1 MSNFLYRCR
10 LGGSLL
16 SVGLLSIML
25 SGCVETVPEE
35 LVDAIESLDRDLVTL
50 RASEISPEGYSK
62 FNRQWIALRTRV
74 QSEENIVRWPWED
87 NELEA
92 ELESLQAEGTQLAA
106 DVSTRLQAQ
115 RLSVETKLA
124 KVEQRLRLLNTRVGD
139 IGSRVVL
146 GEHPLEIE
154 LLVRQARLLLE
165 QGQFAQ
171 AVQASDR
178 AGKILLTQ
186 TALLTNELGRYA
198 DDDLIAAWREAA
210 QRTIEWSRAHRA
222 QSIVISKA
230 DRVLTLY
237 KNGRKVL
244 TYPIQLGSRGIR
256 AKQHYGD
263 GATPEGEYR
272 IHRKRG
278 SGQTPYFRALILDY
292 PNADDRRRFEE
303 AQKVGLIPRSQPM
316 PGLIQLHGT
325 AQGITDQPFG
335 SILLDNPQIAKL
347 FDQVSV
353 GTPVTIVGA
362 LESHNSVSLVLADL
376 VDLDDQEEET

>member
-1 MSNFLYRCR
+1 MARSSQYRCR
-10 LGGSLL
+10 ILL
-16 SVGLLSIML
+16 VAGLLSATL
-25 SGCVETVPEE
+25 NGCVETVPDE
-35 LVDAIESLDRDLVTL
+35 LVEAIESLDRDLVTL
-50 RASEISPEGYSK
+50 RASDVSPEEYSK
-62 FNRQWIALRTRV
+62 FNRQWMALRARV
-74 QSEENIVRWPWED
+74 RSEENIVRWPWED

-92 ELESLQAEGTQLAA
+92 ELESLQAEGTSLVA
-106 DVSTRLQAQ
+106 DVNTRLQAQ
-115 RLSVETKLA
+115 RLSIETKLA
-124 KVEQRLRLLNTRVGD
+124 KVEQRLRLLNARVSD

-146 GEHPLEIE
+146 GEHPVETE

-171 AVQASDR
+171 AVHASDQ
-178 AGKILLTQ
+178 AGKILLAQ

-198 DDDLIAAWREAA
+198 DDELITAWKEAA
-210 QRTIEWSRAHRA
+210 QRTIEWSRTHRA
-222 QSIVISKA
+222 QAIVISKA

-244 TYPIQLGSRGIR
+244 TYPIRLGSRGIR

-278 SGQTPYFRALILDY
+278 SGQTAYFRALILDY

-303 AQKVGLIPRSQPM
+303 AQKAGLISRSQPM

-335 SILLDNPQIAKL
+335 SILLDNAHIAKL

-353 GTPVTIVGA
+353 GTPVMIVGA

-376 VDLDDQEEET
+376 DDLNDQEEET

>member
-1 MSNFLYRCR
+1 MSRGHYRYCT
-10 LGGSLL
+10 LGSLL
-16 SVGLLSIML
+16 LVGIVSITL

-50 RASEISPEGYSK
+50 RASDVNPEGYSK
-62 FNRQWIALRTRV
+62 FNRQWIALRARV

-87 NELEA
+87 NALEVELET
-92 ELESLQAEGTQLAA
+92 LQAEGTQLVA
-106 DVSTRLQAQ
+106 DVNTRLQAQ
-115 RLSVETKLA
+115 RLSIETKLA

-146 GEHPLEIE
+146 GEHPVETE
-154 LLVRQARLLLE
+154 LLVRQARLLFE
-165 QGQFAQ
+165 QGQYSQ
-171 AVQASDR
+171 AVEASDR

-186 TALLTNELGRYA
+186 TELLTNELGRYA
-198 DDDLIAAWREAA
+198 DNELIAAWREAA
-210 QRTIEWSRAHRA
+210 RQTIEWSRTHRA

-316 PGLIQLHGT
+316 PGLIQLHGI

-335 SILLDNPQIAKL
+335 SILLDNPHIAKL

-362 LESHNSVSLVLADL
+362 LGSHNSVSLVLADL
-376 VDLDDQEEET
+376 DDQEEET

>member
-1 MSNFLYRCR
+1 MTRHVNPLCLTLTELALAGILLTS
-10 LGGSLL
+10 LG
-16 SVGLLSIML
+16 
-25 SGCVETVPEE
+25 GCVETVPDE
-35 LVDAIESLDRDLVTL
+35 LVEAIESLDRDLVTL
-50 RASEISPEGYSK
+50 RAADISPEGYTK

-87 NELEA
+87 NELET
-92 ELESLQAEGTQLAA
+92 ELESLQVEGTELVA
-106 DVSTRLQAQ
+106 DVNTRLQAQ
-115 RLSVETKLA
+115 RASVESKLA
-124 KVEQRLRLLNTRVGD
+124 KVEQKLRLLNTRVGD
-139 IGSRVVL
+139 IGSRVML
-146 GEHPLEIE
+146 GEHPVETE
-154 LLVRQARLLLE
+154 LLVRQARLFLE
-165 QGQFAQ
+165 QGQFEQ
-171 AVQASDR
+171 AVRASDR
-178 AGKILLTQ
+178 AGEILLTQ
-186 TALLTNELGRYA
+186 TTLLTNELGRYA
-198 DDDLIAAWREAA
+198 DDDLIAAWRESA
-210 QRTIEWSRAHRA
+210 QRTIDWSKSHRA

-230 DRVLTLY
+230 DRVLSLY

-244 TYPIQLGSRGIR
+244 TYPIRLGSRGIR

-278 SGQTPYFRALILDY
+278 SGQTPYFRALLLDY

-303 AQKVGLIPRSQPM
+303 AQKSGLIPRSQPM

-335 SILLDNPQIAKL
+335 SVLLDNPHIAKL

-362 LESHNSVSLVLADL
+362 LESHNSISLVL
-376 VDLDDQEEET
+376 VDLGDQEEET

>member
-1 MSNFLYRCR
+1 MTRHVNPLCLTLTELALAGILLTS
-10 LGGSLL
+10 LG
-16 SVGLLSIML
+16 
-25 SGCVETVPEE
+25 GCVETVPDE
-35 LVDAIESLDRDLVTL
+35 LVEAIESLDRDLVTL
-50 RASEISPEGYSK
+50 RAADISPEGYTK

-87 NELEA
+87 NELET
-92 ELESLQAEGTQLAA
+92 ELESLQVEGTELVA
-106 DVSTRLQAQ
+106 DVNTRLQAQ
-115 RLSVETKLA
+115 RASVESKLA
-124 KVEQRLRLLNTRVGD
+124 KVEQKLRLLNTRVGD
-139 IGSRVVL
+139 IGSRVML
-146 GEHPLEIE
+146 GEHPVETE
-154 LLVRQARLLLE
+154 LLVRQARLFLE
-165 QGQFAQ
+165 QGQFEQ
-171 AVQASDR
+171 AVRASDR
-178 AGKILLTQ
+178 AGEILLTQ
-186 TALLTNELGRYA
+186 TTLLTNELGRYA
-198 DDDLIAAWREAA
+198 DADLIAAWRESA
-210 QRTIEWSRAHRA
+210 QRTIDWSKSHRA

-230 DRVLTLY
+230 DRVLSLY

-244 TYPIQLGSRGIR
+244 TYPIRLGSRGIR

-278 SGQTPYFRALILDY
+278 SGQTPYFRALLLDY

-303 AQKVGLIPRSQPM
+303 AQKSGLIPRSQPM

-335 SILLDNPQIAKL
+335 SVLLDNPHIAKL

-362 LESHNSVSLVLADL
+362 LESHNSISLVL
-376 VDLDDQEEET
+376 VDLGDQEEET